1 MELLVASLM
10 ALGKLFHRINDMNEK
25 SNLMAGK
32 RGLVMGLANDMSIA
46 WGIAK
51 TLADH
56 GAEIALSYQGEILK
70 KRVDPLASELGSD
83 LVVEC
88 DVKDE
93 QSIIALAKAI
103 EEKWGSLDFIVHSV
117 AFADKSELKG
127 RYLDTS
133 RDNFLNSLDISCYSL
148 LSVVRNLEYLL
159 NEDASILTLTYLGSQ
174 RVMPNYNVMGI
185 AKAALEASVKYMAND
200 LGPKKIRI
208 NAISA
213 GPIRTLAASGISD
226 FRKMHSFNEAM
237 APLRRNVSI
246 WDIGNSALYLLSKL
260 GGGVTGEIHY
270 VDSGANIMGQ
280 YSL

>member
-1 MELLVASLM
+1 
-10 ALGKLFHRINDMNEK
+10 MNEK

-51 TLADH
+51 TLRDH

-70 KRVDPLASELGSD
+70 KRVEPLAGELGSN
-83 LVVEC
+83 LIIEC
-88 DVKDE
+88 DVKDS
-93 QSIIALAKAI
+93 QSIADLAKAI
-103 EEKWGSLDFIVHSV
+103 EAKWGSLDFIVHSI

-148 LSVVRNLEYLL
+148 LSVVRSLEYLL
-159 NEDASILTLTYLGSQ
+159 NPEGSILTLTYLGSQ
-174 RVMPNYNVMGI
+174 RVMPNYNVMGV

-200 LGPKKIRI
+200 LGPKNIRV

-226 FRKMHSFNEAM
+226 FRKMHSMNEALS
-237 APLRRNVSI
+237 PLKRNVSI
-246 WDIGNSALYLLSKL
+246 WDVGNSALYLLSNL
-260 GGGVTGEIHY
+260 SSGVTGEIHY
-270 VDSGANIMGQ
+270 VDAGANIKGSFLSDAME
-280 YSL
+280 